1 MGFRP
6 NNEVIDHIFKAKTHR
21 LTPSARILLLVISGK
36 SDESGVFFH
45 SYADLTRLAD
55 IGDIKTTK
63 KAVKEIE
70 ALDNPKVM
78 SHEQRQLGGKNFYRI
93 HPLCP
98 STCRDTTHRGYLG
111 ANYPLPS
118 GEITPTQGA
127 ESPQGIGSIAPSH
140 IEIDRP
146 FTEKKEV
153 STLCR
158 NCEATQYET
167 GIIHEDSCAT
177 YKRFIGS
184 VPWEITKNQNSA
196 TWLEM
201 TETDKQIAHLASLAA
216 KAKRDSDKAHNQQQQ
231 DSKFN
236 REFSQSLSAKPDS
249 TELTQDWIAW
259 LKELHSQEY
268 FRGIGHFVYLK
279 ALEYSRRGLPLP
291 SVEELAKRP
300 RNNPYPEIVAPGC
313 EDEPDQL
320 SA

>member
-6 NNEVIDHIFKAKTHR
+6 NNEVIDHIFKTKTHR
-21 LTPSARILLLVISGK
+21 LTPSARILLLVIAGK
-36 SDESGVFFH
+36 SDESGVYFH

-98 STCRDTTHRGYLG
+98 STCREDSHRGYLG

-118 GEITPTQGA
+118 GEITPPRGA
-127 ESPQGIGSIAPSH
+127 ESPQGLGSESPSH
-140 IEIDRP
+140 IESDKP

-153 STLCR
+153 SSLCK
-158 NCEATQYET
+158 NCQGTQYET
-167 GIIHEDSCAT
+167 GIIHQDSCAT
-177 YKRFIGS
+177 YKRLIGS
-184 VPWEITKNQNSA
+184 IPWEITKNQNSA
-196 TWLEM
+196 TWLQM
-201 TETDKQIAHLASLAA
+201 TETDKQIAHLVSLAA
-216 KAKRDSDKAHNQQQQ
+216 KAKRDSDKAQNQQEQ
-231 DSKFN
+231 DS
-236 REFSQSLSAKPDS
+236 RYERDFSQSLSAKPDS

-259 LKELHSQEY
+259 LKDIHRDGLFTSL
-268 FRGIGHFVYLK
+268 GHIPYLR

-300 RNNPYPEIVAPGC
+300 RINPYPEIVAPGC
-313 EDEPDQL
+313 EQAPDQL